1 MLRRAIP
8 VLLAAFTLA
17 GCAGSLS
24 GIRYADRMQKVG
36 APKAGQSR
44 IVIFQ
49 EAAKGM
55 SLDKTADEVK
65 IDGAS
70 FGKLPPGTYV
80 YADLPAGRHQLV
92 VTEPLFPGDTT
103 RDVVLETGRTH
114 YFMSK
119 ASSRR
124 NSLMAVGMM
133 GGLAGYVVGSAMTT
147 GNDNPGPVDLLLVD
161 EASARLA
168 IADLQLAQ

>member
-1 MLRRAIP
+1 MFWRAIQ
-8 VLLAAFTLA
+8 VLMAVALA
-17 GCAGSLS
+17 GCAGPMS
-24 GIRYADRMQKVG
+24 GIRYADKMQKIG
-36 APKAGQSR
+36 PPRAGQSR
-44 IVIFQ
+44 LVIFQ
-49 EAAKGM
+49 EVARGM
-55 SLDKTADEVK
+55 SLEKTADEVK

-70 FGKLPPGTYV
+70 FGKLPPGTYIF
-80 YADLPAGRHQLV
+80 ADLPAGRHQV
-92 VTEPLFPGDTT
+92 TVTEPMFPGDTV
-103 RDVVLETGRTH
+103 RDVVLDVGRTH

-124 NSLMAVGMM
+124 NSLMAIGMA
-133 GGLAGYVVGSAMTT
+133 GGLAGYVVGSAITT